1 MYDEIKDGLFQLIE
15 TEMSD
20 GEEQLFMKSY
30 KLFLQYG
37 SNSKEFVINFD
48 IVWNWVGFTK
58 IGNAKTLLIKNFIEH
73 KDYIKLAFFSAE
85 ASLSSLNQ
93 HGGHNKETIL
103 LTVDCFK
110 NFCMKAGTTRANEV
124 RQYYIKMENILHKYI
139 QSKFLELRDKDIPLF
154 KKVEPNNF
162 VLFAVAKF
170 KYLFLGLLSMN
181 SIEEYKMFEN
191 IIYKIIFSSKK

>member
-1 MYDEIKDGLFQLIE
+1 MYDEIKDELFQLIE

-37 SNSKEFVINFD
+37 SNNKEFVINFD
-48 IVWNWVGFTK
+48 IVWNWVGYTK
-58 IGNAKTLLIKNFIEH
+58 IGDAKKMLIKYFTQHN
-73 KDYIKLAFFSAE
+73 DYEISFAAVAE
-85 ASLSSLNQ
+85 KVQ
-93 HGGHNKETIL
+93 FGRPKETIL

-139 QSKFLELRDKDIPLF
+139 QSKFLELRYIPLF

-162 VLFAVAKF
+162 VLLQLPISNTYSLVLSPRIPLKSI
-170 KYLFLGLLSMN
+170 KCLRILF
-181 SIEEYKMFEN
+181 YK
-191 IIYKIIFSSKK
+191 